1 MLIKRQKGLRT
12 EYYNVKN
19 IKEMGISRSQMGL
32 EDYHVIDVYWIYVTT
47 DDRTPYVARY
57 LEEQDAVNELE
68 RFKAAVSN
76 KDKEFEFT
84 RCDKLEK
91 RIAEAK
97 KTAVEMQKQRQE
109 EKQKERNERII
120 EIKREIETRNR
131 LKAIICYALTF
142 LIYGIV
148 INTGVKYIKSP
159 LALVTAG
166 ILAGVV
172 GAAMISYA
180 KGGKENE

>member
-1 MLIKRQKGLRT
+1 MLIKRQEGLRT

-19 IKEMGISRSQMGL
+19 IKEMGISKSQMGL
-32 EDYHVIDVYWIYVTT
+32 EDHHTIDFYWVYVTT
-47 DDRTPYVARY
+47 DGRTPYVARY

-68 RFKAAVSN
+68 RFKAAVFN

-91 RIAEAK
+91 RIVEAK
-97 KTAVEMQKQRQE
+97 ETAIKMQKQRQK
-109 EKQKERNERII
+109 EKQEEMKKRIA
-120 EIKREIETRNR
+120 EIESEIEAENN
-131 LKAIICYALTF
+131 LKTIGCYILTF
-142 LIYGIV
+142 LIYGIA
-148 INTGVKYIKSP
+148 INAGVKYIKSP

-172 GAAMISYA
+172 GAALIMYA
-180 KGGKENE
+180 KGGKEK